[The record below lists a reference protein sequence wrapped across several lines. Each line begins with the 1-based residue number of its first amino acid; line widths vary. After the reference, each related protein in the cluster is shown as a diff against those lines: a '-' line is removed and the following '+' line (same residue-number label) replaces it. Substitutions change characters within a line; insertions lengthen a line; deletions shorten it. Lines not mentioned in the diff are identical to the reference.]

1 MESKQANLS
10 TATVASATTA
20 NLTKG
25 EIYRL
30 DSNFMLMKEIR
41 NHLIKNLS
49 FYPSLYCKFIK
60 NFKPFKHWF

>member
-49 FYPSLYCKFIK
+49 FYCKFIK